1 MAIKSNLVPSTDE
14 LIKRAIEGMPRKT
27 GKSRLNKID
36 KKEDFSDKMKE
47 MGESLTDSSKLV
59 ETYSKNIIKLDDIFI
74 KSTNDVKSLI
84 DNIIKLEKMFNN
96 INKSSI
102 HIYEN
107 FKLLDDKLYEA
118 IIKLTN
124 FNKET
129 KLFINNIDKM
139 GTSIEKTGLVTKDS
153 IDMIS
158 SLSKS
163 LEQLTIKMNTQRNS
177 IEQIAASIEKFGNT
191 MSSNNKTTSD
201 NIFKLNNNVSSYHK
215 NIKNEVNN
223 LFDNHVI
230 NYFTDK
236 LNETGNVWRNRIKDL
251 FYGITNRINSLYEDV
266 RKNLPMNNNFNNKKP
281 SLTLNSG
288 LNVNNLTS
296 DDNNVIPD
304 EFSNSNI
311 GSYLENIQSIMI
323 QNYDKI
329 LEKLE
334 QDEDMNEKLNKSK
347 PLNEQLVMKKT
358 PEGVAANWLYKQM
371 LAKGMTGGGIG
382 GGLLSSLLAGPRG
395 LLTGFWESLTAP
407 LTAGVMLFQDK
418 IRAAVD
424 SIFRFPKKVFNTATN
439 ILKSNLVRFG
449 GGLIGVG
456 IAVNDAYE
464 GFKLASEWFKKPQN
478 KLDMSEK
485 VSATIGGVI
494 GGVEGGLEGALK
506 NGAKWALIGNMFA
519 PGIGAIIGG
528 MIGTVTGYIGGEAIA
543 NFLKNMWD
551 GAKKAFSGF
560 ADWISDVW
568 NGKKNKEINERI
580 ENVNAEQLKDDLDE
594 VNRALGKTPDVN
606 DDRKFVDLQERE
618 LEKNRLRDEQIQL
631 AEKERLR
638 QEKLQ
643 DARDIQRNANA
654 TWNELENR
662 RKRQGTVYL
671 TPEEVKEKA
680 ADEIKKDGGISTE
693 DFENIEDILENG
705 FSNNENF
712 NKMAEMGIHPGSIY
726 THDIHL
732 EELFVEFLKQNETM
746 IIKQDDL
753 NKLMKDYQMMNN
765 MEVIIEQRGTVS
777 TPDGDKR
784 PLDQTQREREVA
796 NMTNKEQ
803 IYADTSLPETYMK
816 KLDDNLKIHGNANI
830 EGLTPEM
837 KARLA
842 LAAEEY
848 KRRSG
853 KDLDITSGYRSGTKQ
868 ADIMMDVWRA
878 GKNRHWYR
886 TKMKELGIIDN
897 RDNLLVSDV
906 IAKQKLAEYYDVNKI
921 GHASGTKI
929 DVGRENLALKAAILK
944 QYGIVS
950 TNIPGDPIDFILD
963 KNFNNILSPSSA
975 RKEQEDSMK
984 TSANQS
990 VSGNKALADMVKRHE
1005 GKHNEAY
1012 IDTTGNWTIGYGHKL
1027 KGNNKGLTWDDN
1039 KINQAFNSDLQN
1051 AWNNASS
1058 LPEFGNMNLARQNA
1072 LTDMAFNLGK
1082 KGLMNFVKMRAA
1094 LANGDFETAA
1104 KEVLDSKYASQT
1116 GNRAKEIAEIIR
1128 TGKMN
1133 GVVEG
1138 IDDTK
1143 KALQIAEAE
1152 KKILEDTQKDSAKH
1166 TASAIKAQEVKK
1178 EERAMDKSQDLPIG
1192 QTTLPQNIDPIPAR
1206 ILAYNFEIEG
1216 FSGIFKG

>member
-36 KKEDFSDKMKE
+36 KKEDFSDKIKE
-47 MGESLTDSSKLV
+47 MGESLSDSSKLV
-59 ETYSKNIIKLDDIFI
+59 ENYSKNIIKLDDIFI
-74 KSTNDVKSLI
+74 KSNNDVKSLI

-96 INKSSI
+96 INKTST
-102 HIYEN
+102 HIYEK
-107 FKLLDDKLYEA
+107 FKLLDDKLHEA

-139 GTSIEKTGLVTKDS
+139 GISIEKTGLVTKDS

-163 LEQLTIKMNTQRNS
+163 LEQLTTKMNTQRNS

-266 RKNLPMNNNFNNKKP
+266 KKDIHVFDDNMFLPINDGISKLEDKINNFSIKMDSLKMSSSTSTSSTFTMPSAPLIKK
-281 SLTLNSG
+281 
-288 LNVNNLTS
+288 S
-296 DDNNVIPD
+296 DDI
-304 EFSNSNI
+304 
-311 GSYLENIQSIMI
+311 
-323 QNYDKI
+323 
-329 LEKLE
+329 
-334 QDEDMNEKLNKSK
+334 EDLNEKLNKSK

-371 LAKGMTGGGIG
+371 LAKGMMGGGIG

-418 IRAAVD
+418 IRAAVS
-424 SIFRFPKKVFNTATN
+424 SIFSFPKKIFNSATA

-456 IAVNDAYE
+456 LAVNDAYE
-464 GFKLASEWFKKPQN
+464 GFKLASEWFKKEES

-485 VSATIGGVI
+485 VSTTIGGVI

-528 MIGTVTGYIGGEAIA
+528 MIGTVTGYTGGKAIA
-543 NFLKNMWD
+543 NFLKNTWD

-560 ADWISDVW
+560 SDWISDVW

-606 DDRKFVDLQERE
+606 DGRKFVDLQERE
-618 LEKNRLRDEQIQL
+618 LEKKRLRDEQIQL
-631 AEKERLR
+631 SEKERLR

-662 RKRQGTVYL
+662 RKRQGVVYL

-705 FSNNENF
+705 FSNNENV

-1005 GKHNEAY
+1005 GKRNEAY

-1138 IDDTK
+1138 LDDTK